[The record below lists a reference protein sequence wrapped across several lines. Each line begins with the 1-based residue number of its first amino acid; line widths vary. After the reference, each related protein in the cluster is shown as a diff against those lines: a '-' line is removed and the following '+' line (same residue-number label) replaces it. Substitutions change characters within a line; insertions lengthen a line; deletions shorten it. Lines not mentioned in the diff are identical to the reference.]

1 MNRNILTA
9 VIIILLTSFI
19 SAQQKNFKNFQSK
32 DLNGIEVK
40 GSSFY
45 IKLNDRNYK
54 YTDKQKG
61 KFTIRDYTEYTDP
74 SKFGEYKLP
83 GRTLL
88 VAVPPDSKPQ
98 INLVESKEELL
109 NNILPEI
116 NPLAVSD
123 KDGNVNYKETQLKK
137 KAVVKPVLEI
147 TGYTWFRN
155 YYCAVIRINDISF
168 NDQTNQLAIK
178 KGIKFEVRLAG
189 NVNPIAVSP
198 VPDYD
203 IEFKDLIVNSEMAG
217 QFRGNPRF
225 GITDTTGSWF
235 NYSNTYIKI
244 GTGGEGL
251 FRIYKSDLTKLGVDA
266 TSINPQT
273 FQLFESGM
281 EQNIFVSNDTSSV
294 FSDSD
299 YVEFFGT
306 RNFSKISPKILNSDN
321 EDYNEYLNRYTDMTY
336 YFLTWGT
343 TNGKRAYSIS
353 NPVLGV
359 SDTLN
364 YFSSVIH
371 QEPNTMLQYLNSTDE
386 VANQTPNW
394 HKNKSWYWGWMSDS
408 PPIDNDSLKLQDI
421 YPGKTAK
428 AFYKLVSAASSIAIN
443 SHNITFSA
451 NNILLDSEVVDL
463 NKQVLLQGNNISSDL
478 LINGANVFTLHD
490 YYNGT
495 NPNYLAKDWLEIEYP
510 KYLNLS
516 GDSLYFEFRDSLS
529 NKIATIKVGNA
540 LSSLNN
546 YEIFKVKPF
555 LKKIA
560 NAQIIAGNFIFFSDT
575 VNTNDAYVILKSAN
589 ISKPKFYYK
598 KNFVNLRKSRQTDYI
613 AITHPLFL
621 NSAQAYV
628 NSIAQLYSV
637 NNPFLVNVND
647 IFDEFAFGY
656 PYPQSIK
663 DFIGNALQSWQS
675 PLPSYLLLIGDAD
688 YDYKGYIRSSTG
700 VIGGGNYIPSYG
712 SPVSD
717 IWYSV
722 LNDSISLPQMK
733 VGRLPINNSS
743 DLDFYLSKVQN
754 NFNAPF
760 GDWNK
765 HYLFFSGGDPELPYQ
780 LSLFK
785 MINDS
790 IISGYVR
797 PKPLAGR
804 YLHFYKTIDPPT
816 NFGPYTADQ
825 FNNAISNGA
834 VFISYLGHSGT
845 STWDNGIAFVSQL
858 KNDVNRNPLMTDF
871 GCSTNKFAEPDIV
884 CFGEGF
890 ILSGQA
896 IGYIANTSLGF
907 TSTAITA
914 PLYFYS
920 SLINDSSY
928 YQVGAAHL
936 SSKMKMLNDFGPS
949 DIFKIFSLNNT
960 LLGDPIVNIKIPT
973 KPNFSISSSDI
984 IIQNNYINEAIDSV
998 EALLVINNFGTSIND
1013 SVRIDI
1019 SHLLNNNVI
1028 QSQSFYLPIPDY
1040 KDTISLWLKT
1050 GHLSGD
1056 HILTVTLNSDNRIA
1070 EIYTSDNSAS
1080 VKFSVSSVKVNFLFE
1095 QKVEN
1100 PAFIYVK
1107 LLNPPLS
1114 QLQGFNYVYQLSMD
1128 ANFTNPTGSIASAQ
1142 TFYTKIGLPNLI
1154 SGQRYW
1160 FRAKVD
1166 GIGTS
1171 YSEPFSFFNS
1181 GTSKYLLDDQVAFDN
1196 QIKDSTIFL
1205 NGKLIP
1211 GDTARISVISA
1222 GTYAGPFCSISKN
1235 GINLLANSYFSG
1247 MGIVVFDPLT
1257 LNPDTSNWYNL
1268 FNNPP
1273 AMTQLTNLINSIPA
1287 GKIVAM
1293 GVCDD
1298 AANNY
1303 STMGSLRD
1311 AIKSL
1316 GSTMIDQ
1323 LVFRGSWALI
1333 GKKGAAPGDVIEQ
1346 IHGPYDGLVAIDT
1359 LYIKRI
1365 TSGDFVTT
1373 LIGPASTWNNLIVN
1387 QDIPTGTDTK
1397 FKVLGVKQGNTID
1410 TLGYVSIIDSVAGL
1424 GFIDA
1429 KKYPHLKIVSE
1440 LNLGTSSIP
1449 PSISSF
1455 GVNYIGLPELGTNYQ
1470 AVTISAD
1477 TFNVGKTGSL
1487 NFYVYNAGDSRADSI
1502 KVTVDVMMS
1511 DSSTQSLYQTVID
1524 TINAESRR
1532 LISVNYNP
1540 PNGTRS
1546 REFIIRIDP
1555 DNRIYELY
1563 KDNNTFIE
1571 PFNVKSDTL
1580 PASLKITFDNQD
1592 ILNGDYISAN
1602 PDIKI
1607 ELNDPTI
1614 TPITDTSK
1622 VIILLNDKLVYF
1634 NDPAVSY
1641 VFNSSN
1647 PKMIVNY
1654 KPKLNEGSYT
1664 LKVFGKD
1671 AYGVLFDSTGTIK
1684 NFLVSKD
1691 AKILHAYNYP
1701 DPISKD
1707 TYFTFKLTQ
1716 VPDELK
1722 INIYTVAGRL
1732 IKQITKISSEL
1743 NYDFNRIYWDGKD
1756 QDGDTPANGVYFYK
1770 IIISKDGQNQN
1781 ITQKMAIIR

>member
-1 MNRNILTA
+1 MNRNTLTA
-9 VIIILLTSFI
+9 VIIILLVSLL
-19 SAQQKNFKNFQSK
+19 SAQQKNINNFQPK
-32 DLNGIEVK
+32 DLQVIEVK
-40 GSSFY
+40 GNSFY

-61 KFTIRDYTEYTDP
+61 KFTIRDYNEYTDP
-74 SKFGEYKLP
+74 FKAGEYKLP

-88 VAVPPDSKPQ
+88 VAVPPGSKPQ
-98 INLVESKEELL
+98 ITLVESKEELL
-109 NNILPEI
+109 NNVFPEI
-116 NPLAVSD
+116 NPMAVSD
-123 KDGNVNYKETQLKK
+123 KDGNINYKDTQLKRK
-137 KAVVKPVLEI
+137 TMVKPVLEI

-155 YYCAVIRINDISF
+155 YYCAVVRINDIGF
-168 NDQTNQLAIK
+168 NEQTSQLVIK
-178 KGIKFEVRLAG
+178 KGIKFEVKLDG

-203 IEFKDLIVNSEMAG
+203 NEVKDLILNADMAA
-217 QFRGNPRF
+217 QFRGNPKF
-225 GITDTTGSWF
+225 GITDTTGKWF
-235 NYSNTYIKI
+235 NYSQSYVKI
-244 GTGGEGL
+244 GTGCEGL
-251 FRIYKSDLTKLGVDA
+251 FRIYKSDLINLGVDVA
-266 TSINPQT
+266 SINPQK

-281 EQNIFVSNDTSSV
+281 EQNIYVSNEASGV

-306 RNFSKISPKILNSDN
+306 RNFSKISPKILNADN
-321 EDYNEYLNRYTDMTY
+321 EEYNEYLNRYTDTTF
-336 YFLTWGT
+336 YFLTWGA

-353 NPVLGV
+353 TPASGI

-371 QEPNTMLQYLNSTDE
+371 QEPNLMLQYLNANDQ
-386 VANQTPNW
+386 VASQTPNW
-394 HKNKSWYWGWMSDS
+394 YKNKSWYWDW
-408 PPIDNDSLKLQDI
+408 IDTYVAAESIYNDTLKLQDV

-428 AFYKLVSAASSIAIN
+428 AFFKLVSSASSVAIN

-451 NNILLDSEVVDL
+451 NNVLLDSQVVNL
-463 NKQVLLQGNNISSDL
+463 NKQVLLQGSVS
-478 LINGANVFTLHD
+478 LINGANLFMLHNYD
-490 YYNGT
+490 NGT
-495 NPNYLAKDWLEIEYP
+495 NPNYLAKDWFELEYP

-516 GDSLYFEFRDSLS
+516 GDSLYFELRDSLS
-529 NKIATIKVGNA
+529 NKIAIIKVGKA

-560 NAQIIAGNFIFFSDT
+560 NAQLIAENIFFSDT

-589 ISKPKFYYK
+589 ISKPKFYYQ
-598 KNFVNLRKSRQTDYI
+598 KNFVNLRSPRQTDYI
-613 AITHPLFL
+613 AITHPLFW

-628 NSIAQLYSV
+628 NSIAQLYTSV
-637 NNPFLVNVND
+637 KNPLLVNVND

-688 YDYKGYIRSSTG
+688 YDYKGYVRSSFG
-700 VIGGGNYIPSYG
+700 VIGGGNFIPSYG

-717 IWYSV
+717 VWYAV

-754 NFNAPF
+754 NFNAPYS
-760 GDWNK
+760 DWNK

-780 LSLFK
+780 ISLFK
-785 MINDS
+785 SVNDA
-790 IISGYVR
+790 IISSYVS

-804 YLHFYKTIDPPT
+804 YVHFYKTIEPPT
-816 NFGPYTADQ
+816 NFGPYTAEQ
-825 FNNAISNGA
+825 FNNAISDGA

-845 STWDNGIAFVSQL
+845 STWDDGIAFVSQL
-858 KNDVNRNPLMTDF
+858 KNDVNRNPLITDF

-884 CFGEGF
+884 CFGENF
-890 ILSGQA
+890 IISGQA
-896 IGYIANTSLGF
+896 ISYIANTSLGF

-914 PLYFYS
+914 PNYFYS
-920 SLINDSSY
+920 SLVQDSIY
-928 YQVGAAHL
+928 GVGGAHL
-936 SSKMKMLNDFGPS
+936 SAKTKMFKAFGPS
-949 DIFKIFSLNNT
+949 DIFKIFSLCNT
-960 LLGDPIVNIKIPT
+960 LLGDPIVNIKIPA
-973 KPNFSISSSDI
+973 KPNFSITSSDI
-984 IIQNNYINEAIDSV
+984 IIKNHYINEAIDSV
-998 EALLVINNFGTSIND
+998 EALLVINNYGTSIND
-1013 SVRIDI
+1013 SVRVDI
-1019 SHLLNNNVI
+1019 SHTLNSSII
-1028 QSQSFYLPIPDY
+1028 QSESFYLPVPDY

-1050 GHLSGD
+1050 GHLPGE
-1056 HILTVTLNSDNRIA
+1056 HILTVTLNSDNRIS

-1080 VKFSVSSVKVNFLFE
+1080 VKFSVESIEVRLLIE

-1100 PAFIYVK
+1100 PSINIIKF
-1107 LLNPPLS
+1107 LNPTIS
-1114 QLQGFNYVYQLSMD
+1114 QFQGYNYVYQLSMD
-1128 ANFTNPTGSIASAQ
+1128 ANFTNPIGSIASAQ
-1142 TFYTKIGLPNLI
+1142 TFYTKIGFPTLTF
-1154 SGQRYW
+1154 GQRYW
-1160 FRAKVD
+1160 FRIKVD
-1166 GIGTS
+1166 GLGTN
-1171 YSEPFSFFNS
+1171 YSEPISFFYG
-1181 GTSKYLLDDQVAFDN
+1181 GTSKFLLNDQVAFDN
-1196 QIKDSTIFL
+1196 QIKDSTLYL
-1205 NGKLIP
+1205 NGKLIL
-1211 GDTARISVISA
+1211 GDTVRISVISA
-1222 GTYAGPFCSISKN
+1222 GYYAGPFCSISKN
-1235 GINLLANSYFSG
+1235 GINLLANTFFAG

-1257 LNPDTSNWYNL
+1257 LNPDTSSWYQL
-1268 FNNPP
+1268 YNNPP
-1273 AMTQLTNLINSIPA
+1273 ANTQLVNLINSIPA
-1287 GKIVAM
+1287 GKIVVM

-1298 AANNY
+1298 AENNI
-1303 STMGSLRD
+1303 TDSLKN

-1316 GSTMIDQ
+1316 GSMMTDQ
-1323 LVFRGSWALI
+1323 FVFRGSWALI

-1346 IHGPYDGLVAIDT
+1346 IHGPYGGLVSIDS
-1359 LYIKRI
+1359 LYSTRIKSGNFI
-1365 TSGDFVTT
+1365 TN
-1373 LIGPASTWNNLIVN
+1373 LIGPASTWNSLVVN
-1387 QDIPTGTDTK
+1387 QNIPSGTETK
-1397 FKVLGVKQGNTID
+1397 FKVLGVKQDNTID
-1410 TLGYVSIIDSVAGL
+1410 TLGYVVINDSVAGL

-1440 LNLGTSSIP
+1440 LNLGSGSTP
-1449 PSISSF
+1449 PSINSF
-1455 GVNYIGLPELGTNYQ
+1455 GVNYVGLPELGTNYQ

-1477 TFNVGKTGSL
+1477 TFNVGKTGSV
-1487 NFYVYNAGDSRADSI
+1487 NFYVYNAGDSRVDSI

-1511 DSSTQSLYQTVID
+1511 DSSSQQIYQTVID
-1524 TINAESRR
+1524 TLNAESRR
-1532 LISVNYNP
+1532 LISVNYSP

-1546 REFIIRIDP
+1546 REFIIKIDP
-1555 DNRIYELY
+1555 NNRINEMY

-1580 PASLKITFDNQD
+1580 PALLKITFDNQD
-1592 ILNGDYISAN
+1592 ILSGDYVSAN

-1622 VIILLNDKLVYF
+1622 VIILLNDKPIYF

-1641 VFNSSN
+1641 TFSPSN
-1647 PKMIVNY
+1647 PKMVVNY
-1654 KPKLNEGSYT
+1654 KPKLNDGSYT
-1664 LKVFGKD
+1664 LTVFGKD
-1671 AYGVLFDSTGTIK
+1671 AYGVLFDSIGTNK
-1684 NFLVSKD
+1684 NFLVSND
-1691 AKILHAYNYP
+1691 AKILYAYNYP

-1732 IKQITKISSEL
+1732 IKQITKTSSEL

-1756 QDGDTPANGVYFYK
+1756 QDGDAPANGVYFYK
-1770 IIISKDGQNQN
+1770 IIITKDGKNQN

>member
-1 MNRNILTA
+1 
-9 VIIILLTSFI
+9 
-19 SAQQKNFKNFQSK
+19 
-32 DLNGIEVK
+32 
-40 GSSFY
+40 
-45 IKLNDRNYK
+45 
-54 YTDKQKG
+54 
-61 KFTIRDYTEYTDP
+61 
-74 SKFGEYKLP
+74 
-83 GRTLL
+83 
-88 VAVPPDSKPQ
+88 
-98 INLVESKEELL
+98 
-109 NNILPEI
+109 
-116 NPLAVSD
+116 
-123 KDGNVNYKETQLKK
+123 
-137 KAVVKPVLEI
+137 
-147 TGYTWFRN
+147 
-155 YYCAVIRINDISF
+155 
-168 NDQTNQLAIK
+168 
-178 KGIKFEVRLAG
+178 
-189 NVNPIAVSP
+189 
-198 VPDYD
+198 
-203 IEFKDLIVNSEMAG
+203 
-217 QFRGNPRF
+217 
-225 GITDTTGSWF
+225 
-235 NYSNTYIKI
+235 
-244 GTGGEGL
+244 
-251 FRIYKSDLTKLGVDA
+251 
-266 TSINPQT
+266 
-273 FQLFESGM
+273 
-281 EQNIFVSNDTSSV
+281 
-294 FSDSD
+294 
-299 YVEFFGT
+299 
-306 RNFSKISPKILNSDN
+306 
-321 EDYNEYLNRYTDMTY
+321 
-336 YFLTWGT
+336 
-343 TNGKRAYSIS
+343 
-353 NPVLGV
+353 
-359 SDTLN
+359 
-364 YFSSVIH
+364 
-371 QEPNTMLQYLNSTDE
+371 MLQYLNSNDE

-394 HKNKSWYWGWMSDS
+394 HKNKSWYWEWISTYNTPQS
-408 PPIDNDSLKLQDI
+408 FYNDTIKLQDV

-428 AFYKLVSAASSIAIN
+428 AFFKLVSSASSVAIN

-451 NNILLDSEVVDL
+451 NNILLDSEVVNL
-463 NKQVLLQGNNISSDL
+463 NKQVLLQGNIIL
-478 LINGANVFTLHD
+478 LNGANVFTLHD

-495 NPNYLAKDWLEIEYP
+495 DPNYLAKDWFELEYP
-510 KYLNLS
+510 KDLNLS

-529 NKIATIKVGNA
+529 NKISMIKVGNA
-540 LSSLNN
+540 TSSIAS

-555 LKKIA
+555 LKKIT
-560 NAQIIAGNFIFFSDT
+560 NAQVIAGNIFFSDT
-575 VNTNDAYVILKSAN
+575 VNTNDAYVIINPAK
-589 ISKPKFYYK
+589 ISKPTFYYK
-598 KNFVNLRKSRQTDYI
+598 KNFVNLRNPRQTDYI

-628 NSIAQLYSV
+628 NSMAQLYSV
-637 NNPFLVNVND
+637 SNPFLVNIND
-647 IFDEFAFGY
+647 IFDEFSFGY

-722 LNDSISLPQMK
+722 LNDAISLPQLK

-760 GDWNK
+760 SDWNK

-790 IISGYVR
+790 IISGYIK

-804 YLHFYKTIDPPT
+804 FLHFYKTIDPPT
-816 NFGPYTADQ
+816 NFGPYTPEQ

-845 STWDNGIAFVSQL
+845 STWDDGIAFVSQL

-1040 KDTISLWLKT
+1040 KDTISIWLKT
-1050 GHLSGD
+1050 GHLAGE
-1056 HILTVTLNSDNRIA
+1056 HILTVTLNSDNRIP

-1080 VKFSVSSVKVNFLFE
+1080 VKFSVSSVTVRFLFE

-1100 PAFIYVK
+1100 PAFINIK

-1114 QLQGFNYVYQLSMD
+1114 QLPGFNYVYQLAMD
-1128 ANFTNPTGSIASAQ
+1128 ANFTNPMGSITPAQ
-1142 TFYTKIGLPNLI
+1142 TFYTKIGLPSLT

-1171 YSEPFSFFNS
+1171 YSEPFSFFNG
-1181 GTSKYLLDDQVAFDN
+1181 GTSKFLLNDRVAFDN
-1196 QIKDSTIFL
+1196 QTKDSTIYF
-1205 NGKLIP
+1205 NDKLIL
-1211 GDTARISVISA
+1211 GDTVRISVVSA
-1222 GTYAGPFCSISKN
+1222 GAYAGPICTISKN

-1257 LNPDTSNWYNL
+1257 LNPDTSAWYQL
-1268 FNNPP
+1268 YNNHPVI
-1273 AMTQLTNLINSIPA
+1273 TQLTNLINSIPA
-1287 GKIVAM
+1287 GKIVVM

-1298 AANNY
+1298 AANNLY
-1303 STMGSLRD
+1303 DNDSLRN

-1316 GSTMIDQ
+1316 GSTKIGE
-1323 LVFRGSWALI
+1323 LTFRSSWAII

-1346 IHGPYDGLVAIDT
+1346 IRGPYAGLVAIDT

-1365 TSGDFVTT
+1365 TLGDFVTT

-1387 QDIPTGTDTK
+1387 QNIPTGTDTK

-1440 LNLGTSSIP
+1440 LNFGSGSTS
-1449 PSISSF
+1449 PSINSF

-1470 AVTISAD
+1470 VVTISSD
-1477 TFNVGKTGSL
+1477 TFNVGKTGSI

-1502 KVTVDVMMS
+1502 KVTVDVIMS
-1511 DSSTQSLYQTVID
+1511 DSSTQPLYQTVID

-1555 DNRIYELY
+1555 DNRINELY

-1634 NDPAVSY
+1634 NDPVVSY

-1654 KPKLNEGSYT
+1654 KPKLNEGPYT

-1691 AKILHAYNYP
+1691 AKILYAYNYP

>member
-9 VIIILLTSFI
+9 VIVILLTFFL
-19 SAQQKNFKNFQSK
+19 SAQKKDFRNFRPTDLQSM
-32 DLNGIEVK
+32 EVK
-40 GSSFY
+40 GNSFF
-45 IKLNDRNYK
+45 IKLNNKSYK
-54 YTDKQKG
+54 YNDKQKG

-88 VAVPPDSKPQ
+88 VALPPGSKPQ
-98 INLVESKEELL
+98 INLVESKEEIL
-109 NNILPEI
+109 NNVLPEI

-123 KDGNVNYKETQLKK
+123 KDGNINYKDSKLKRRTG
-137 KAVVKPVLEI
+137 VKPVLEI

-155 YYCAVIRINDISF
+155 YYCAVVRINDISF
-168 NDQTNQLAIK
+168 NEQTSQLVIK
-178 KGIKFEVRLAG
+178 KGIKFEVKLAG

-203 IEFKDLIVNSEMAG
+203 IEFKDLIVNSDMAG
-217 QFRGNPRF
+217 QFRGNPKF
-225 GITDTTGSWF
+225 GITDTTGNWF
-235 NYSNTYIKI
+235 NYTQPYVKI

-251 FRIYKSDLTKLGVDA
+251 FRIYKSDLTNLGIDA
-266 TSINPQT
+266 ASINPQT

-281 EQNIFVSNDTSSV
+281 ELNIYISNEASSV

-306 RNFSKISPKILNSDN
+306 RNFSKISPKILNTDN
-321 EDYNEYLNRYTDMTY
+321 DEYNEYLNRYTDTTF

-343 TNGKRAYSIS
+343 TNGKRAYSLS
-353 NPVLGV
+353 NLASGI

-364 YFSSVIH
+364 YFSCVIH
-371 QEPNTMLQYLNSTDE
+371 QEPNYMLQYLNSNDE

-394 HKNKSWYWGWMSDS
+394 HKNKSWYWEWMTDS
-408 PPIDNDSLKLQDI
+408 PAIVNDTIQLQNI
-421 YPGKTAK
+421 YPGKIAK
-428 AFYKLVSAASSIAIN
+428 AFFKLVSAASSTTIN

-451 NNILLDSEVVDL
+451 NKTLLDSEVVNL
-463 NKQVLLQGNNISSDL
+463 NNQVLLQGNNISSDL
-478 LINGANVFTLHD
+478 LFNGANVFTLHD

-495 NPNYLAKDWLEIEYP
+495 DPNYLAKDWFEIEYP

-516 GDSLYFEFRDSLS
+516 GDSLYFEFRDNFS
-529 NKIATIKVGNA
+529 NKIAMIKVGNA
-540 LSSLNN
+540 LSSLND

-555 LKKIA
+555 LKKIE
-560 NAQIIAGNFIFFSDT
+560 NAQIIAGNIFFSDT
-575 VNTNDAYVILKSAN
+575 VNTNDAYVIFKSAN

-688 YDYKGYIRSSTG
+688 YDYKGYIRNSTG
-700 VIGGGNYIPSYG
+700 VVGGGNYIPSYG

-717 IWYSV
+717 VWYSV

-733 VGRLPINNSS
+733 VGRLPINNSA

-754 NFNAPF
+754 NFNELF

-765 HYLFFSGGDPELPYQ
+765 HYLFFSGGDPDLPYQ
-780 LSLFK
+780 ISLFK

-790 IISGYVR
+790 IISGYVK
-797 PKPLAGR
+797 PKPLAGISS
-804 YLHFYKTIDPPT
+804 HFYKTIDPPT

-845 STWDNGIAFVSQL
+845 STWDNGIAFISQL

-896 IGYIANTSLGF
+896 IGYIANSSLGF

-920 SLINDSSY
+920 SIIQDSIY
-928 YQVGAAHL
+928 EVGGAHL
-936 SSKMKMLNDFGPS
+936 SSKKKMFNDFGPS

-960 LLGDPIVNIKIPT
+960 LLGDPIVKIKIPT

-984 IIQNNYINEAIDSV
+984 IIQNNFINETIDSV
-998 EALLVINNFGTSIND
+998 KALLVINNFGTSIND

-1028 QSQSFYLPIPDY
+1028 QNESFYLPIPDY
-1040 KDTISLWLKT
+1040 KDTISIWLKT

-1056 HILTVTLNSDNRIA
+1056 HILTVTLNSDNRIP

-1080 VKFSVSSVKVNFLFE
+1080 VKFSVSSVAVNFLFE

-1100 PAFIYVK
+1100 PAFTTVK

-1114 QLQGFNYVYQLSMD
+1114 QLPGFNYVYQLSVD
-1128 ANFTNPTGSIASAQ
+1128 ANFTNPIGSMASAQ
-1142 TFYTKIGLPNLI
+1142 IFYTKIGLPNLT

-1222 GTYAGPFCSISKN
+1222 GTYAGPFCGIYKN
-1235 GINLLANSYFSG
+1235 GINLLSNSLFSG
-1247 MGIVVFDPLT
+1247 LGIVVFDPQT
-1257 LNPDTSNWYNL
+1257 LNPDTSSWYSLYNNL
-1268 FNNPP
+1268 P
-1273 AMTQLTNLINSIPA
+1273 AITQLTNFINSIPA

-1303 STMGSLRD
+1303 SQMDSLRN

-1333 GKKGAAPGDVIEQ
+1333 GKKGAAPGDVVEQ
-1346 IHGPYDGLVAIDT
+1346 IHAPYGGIVSIDS
-1359 LYIKRI
+1359 LFIKRV
-1365 TSGDFVTT
+1365 TSGNFITT
-1373 LIGPASTWNNLIVN
+1373 LIGSASVWNNLIVN
-1387 QDIPTGTDTK
+1387 QNIPSGTDTK
-1397 FKVLGVKQGNTID
+1397 FKVLGVKQDNTID
-1410 TLGYVSIIDSVAGL
+1410 TLGYVAIIDSAAGL

-1440 LNLGTSSIP
+1440 LNLGTGSTP
-1449 PSISSF
+1449 PSINSF

-1477 TFNVGKTGSL
+1477 TFSVGKTGSI

-1502 KVTVDVMMS
+1502 KVTVDVVMS
-1511 DSSTQSLYQTVID
+1511 DSSTQSIYQTVID

-1555 DNRIYELY
+1555 DNRINELY

-1580 PASLKITFDNQD
+1580 PAFLKITFDNQD
-1592 ILNGDYISAN
+1592 ILSGDYVSAN

-1614 TPITDTSK
+1614 TPIIDTSK
-1622 VIILLNDKLVYF
+1622 VIILLNDKPVYF
-1634 NDPAVSY
+1634 NDPAISY
-1641 VFNSSN
+1641 TFNNSN

-1654 KPKLNEGSYT
+1654 KPKLNDGSYT
-1664 LKVFGKD
+1664 LTVFGKD
-1671 AYGVLFDSTGTIK
+1671 AYGVLFDSTGTKK
-1684 NFLVSKD
+1684 NFVVSNA
-1691 AKILHAYNYP
+1691 AKILYAFNYP
-1701 DPISKD
+1701 DPMSKD

-1732 IKQITKISSEL
+1732 IKQIIKKSSDL